1 MAALILVALSLGLS
15 NFAAAIG
22 IGVSGASASTRLKVA
37 IVFGAFEAGMP
48 VAGLALGR
56 GLAAALGGAARWVS
70 AGLLIATGA
79 WALAQAIQAIQ
90 ADRAG
95 LTAGAPAGSPG
106 TGRLIVT
113 GLALSV
119 DNLAVGFALGAFR
132 VSLPVAVAVIGSV
145 SIALSLAGLELGAR
159 IGARAG
165 QRGELLGGLVL
176 IAVGAAIAAGLI

>member
-1 MAALILVALSLGLS
+1 MLALILVAVSLGLS

-22 IGVSGASASTRLKVA
+22 IGVSGASARTRLKVG
-37 IVFGAFEAGMP
+37 IIFGAFEAGMP
-48 VAGLALGR
+48 VAGLALGH
-56 GLAAALGGAARWVS
+56 GLAAALGGAAHWVS

-79 WALAQAIQAIQ
+79 WALAQAN
-90 ADRAG
+90 RAG
-95 LTAGAPAGSPG
+95 GPAAAPAGGQG
-106 TGRLIVT
+106 TGRLVIT
-113 GLALSV
+113 GLALSI

-176 IAVGAAIAAGLI
+176 IAVGVAVAAGLI